1 MPSNA
6 RRRPP
11 AKNATEARQPGYDDV
26 SVFRRHFTSQAGLS
40 PSAYGRTFGQR
51 QITPLRTAADVR
63 DPDLAAPPKADTC
76 TPKVDQR

>member
-11 AKNATEARQPGYDDV
+11 AKNATEARQPGFDDV

-40 PSAYGRTFGQR
+40 PSAYRRTFG
-51 QITPLRTAADVR
+51 
-63 DPDLAAPPKADTC
+63 
-76 TPKVDQR
+76 